1 MEEKA
6 KEQNQATTEN
16 PTESRL
22 AGNFIHDEIEADLA
36 AGHAQ
41 AVHTRFPPEPRQK
54 HLPKLWHSQ
63 KISGPVQP
71 AL

>member
-22 AGNFIHDEIEADLA
+22 AGNFIHDEIEY
-36 AGHAQ
+36 
-41 AVHTRFPPEPRQK
+41 
-54 HLPKLWHSQ
+54 
-63 KISGPVQP
+63 
-71 AL
+71 